1 MGETVKM
8 QRDNF
13 TLFLVFLSV
22 VISAILFL
30 PVINLLATTSIG
42 QYISAFL
49 DEEVRLAIF
58 LSLFTA
64 TLTTILAIVL
74 GVPLAYILARK
85 DFPFKETIDSLVD
98 LPILIPHTVAGIALL
113 TLFGPRAIIG
123 SALRN
128 FGLIFTSTI
137 YGIVLAQFFVSAPLL
152 IKTTKEILLKIDERV
167 IKVARTLGASPR
179 DVFFDIELP
188 LSAKGI
194 LTGAILCWARAI
206 SEFGAVIILAY
217 YPHTAPVLIYVRF
230 ETWGLSASKPI
241 SALLLIVTL
250 SIFILLK
257 YIEKKSD

>member
-98 LPILIPHTVAGIALL
+98 LPILIPHTCLL
-113 TLFGPRAIIG
+113 Y
-123 SALRN
+123 
-128 FGLIFTSTI
+128 TS
-137 YGIVLAQFFVSAPLL
+137 P
-152 IKTTKEILLKIDERV
+152 
-167 IKVARTLGASPR
+167 SPR
-179 DVFFDIELP
+179 DR
-188 LSAKGI
+188 G
-194 LTGAILCWARAI
+194 
-206 SEFGAVIILAY
+206 
-217 YPHTAPVLIYVRF
+217 
-230 ETWGLSASKPI
+230 
-241 SALLLIVTL
+241 
-250 SIFILLK
+250 
-257 YIEKKSD
+257 